1 MRILWVKMGGLWPA
15 TTGGRVRS
23 LNTISELARGHQVTV
38 ITTHGHG
45 DDPEGLQQQLARCE
59 RVVSVPY
66 AVPKRGSAT
75 FAASVAGSW
84 FSHYPVDLWKWRVR
98 AVRREVRKALAEGD
112 VDLCVADFL
121 FAATNVPMPSRLRSG
136 QACNVPVL
144 LFEHNVEYLIWQRL
158 ANIETS
164 QWKRALFEMEW
175 RKVRA
180 CEAEAVRRAALTIAV
195 SDDDRNRLAAISPEG
210 RVVSIATGVNTVYF
224 APRCDAEV
232 PARLVFSG
240 SMDWHPNEDAVCY
253 FVDAIL
259 PRIRAEFQ
267 NVSFSIVGRNP
278 SARVRELAAQ
288 PGVSVTG
295 TLDDVRPSIAEG
307 SVYVVP
313 LRAGSGTRIKIF
325 EALAMGK
332 AVVSTTVGAE
342 GLALESGRHF
352 LAADTPHDFA
362 HAVIRLLRD
371 PARRQALGSAGRA
384 LVEANY
390 SWATVA
396 RQFEARCEEVVAEH
410 AYAGR
415 EAIRGV
421 DLSRAGSPRRRG
433 ARVVAGEQPAVG
445 WSHHHS

>member
-23 LNTISELARGHQVTV
+23 LNTISELARRHQVTV
-38 ITTHGHG
+38 ITTHGVG
-45 DDPEGLQQQLARCE
+45 DDPAGLEQQLAHCE

-66 AVPKRGSAT
+66 AVPKRGSAS
-75 FAASVAGSW
+75 FAAAVAGSW
-84 FSHYPVDLWKWRVR
+84 FSHYPVDLWKWRVA
-98 AVRREVRKALAEGD
+98 AVRREVNDALASGT

-121 FAATNVPMPSRLRSG
+121 FAAANVPMPG
-136 QACNVPVL
+136 NVPVL

-158 ANIETS
+158 ANLETS
-164 QWKRALFEMEW
+164 SWKRALFEMEW
-175 RKVRA
+175 RKLRA
-180 CEAEAVRRAALTIAV
+180 CEADACKRAALTLAV
-195 SDDDRNRLAAISPEG
+195 SDDDRDRLAEMSPG
-210 RVVSIATGVNTVYF
+210 SRVVSIPTGVNTQYF
-224 APRCDAEV
+224 TPRPGTEV

-253 FVDAIL
+253 FVDTIL
-259 PRIRAEFQ
+259 PRVRAEFPD
-267 NVSFSIVGRNP
+267 VSFTIIGRNP
-278 SARVRELAAQ
+278 GARVRELAAQ
-288 PGVSVTG
+288 PGITVTG
-295 TLDDVRPSIAEG
+295 TIDDVRPAIAEG

-325 EALAMGK
+325 EALAMAK

-371 PARRQALGSAGRA
+371 PARRQALGEAGRT
-384 LVEANY
+384 LVQENY
-390 SWATVA
+390 SWATIA

-410 AYAGR
+410 AYPGR
-415 EAIRGV
+415 EAIRGL
-421 DLSRAGSPRRRG
+421 DLSRAGSARHRG

>member
-23 LNTISELARGHQVTV
+23 LNTISELARSHQVTV
-38 ITTHGHG
+38 ITTHGQG
-45 DDPEGLQQQLARCE
+45 DDPDGLTQQLAHCE
-59 RVVSVPY
+59 RVISVPY
-66 AVPKRGSAT
+66 AVPKRGSAA

-98 AVRREVRKALAEGD
+98 DVRREVRAALGKLNT
-112 VDLCVADFL
+112 DLVVADFL
-121 FAATNVPMPSRLRSG
+121 FAAVNVGMTG
-136 QACNVPVL
+136 DVPVL

-158 ANIETS
+158 AHLESNP
-164 QWKRALFEMEW
+164 WKRALFEMEW

-180 CEAEAVRRAALTIAV
+180 CEADACRRADLTIAV
-195 SDDDRNRLAAISPEG
+195 SDDDKERLAELGAGI
-210 RVVSIATGVNTVYF
+210 RAASIPTGVDTEYF
-224 APRCDAEV
+224 KPCGAAEV

-253 FVDAIL
+253 FVDTIL
-259 PRIRAEFQ
+259 PRIRAEAPAA
-267 NVSFSIVGRNP
+267 SFTIVGRNP
-278 SARVRELAAQ
+278 GARVRELAAQ
-288 PGVSVTG
+288 PGVIVTG
-295 TLDDVRPSIAEG
+295 TIDDVRPSIGEA

-362 HAVIRLLRD
+362 TAVIRLLRD
-371 PARRQALGSAGRA
+371 PARRQALGDEGRA

-390 SWATVA
+390 SWAMVA
-396 RQFEARCEEVVAEH
+396 RQFEEHCEKVIAEH
-410 AYAGR
+410 AYAGQ
-415 EAIRGV
+415 AVRGV
-421 DLSRAGSPRRRG
+421 DLSRAGSPRHRG
-433 ARVVAGEQPAVG
+433 ARVVAGEHREVG